1 MPARNGQ
8 QYIQGLRER
17 PPSLYMNGE
26 KVQDN
31 PWQGTTL
38 EWATSSPPLGHGN
51 FPGPVAVYRGP
62 YEYSVPK
69 AKSDFSPQF
78 VKKA

>member
-1 MPARNGQ
+1 MFFIVNF
-8 QYIQGLRER
+8 IV
-17 PPSLYMNGE
+17 SLKRGE
-26 KVQDN
+26 KVDDN

-51 FPGPVAVYRGP
+51 FARPVEVYRGP

-69 AKSDFSPQF
+69 SKRDFSPQF
-78 VKKA
+78 VKRA